1 MTGYGRGMAGGF
13 RVEVRSSNHRN
24 LDVRANVPQYL
35 YCYVPEIRKLI
46 KERFHRGHIEVF
58 VPKSEGENIKLKINK
73 PLAVEYYRALV
84 SLKDELSISEDVG
97 IDVLAAQK
105 DIFALEEPE
114 VEVSSF
120 RSALEAAL
128 EELKKMRIEEGRSLV
143 DDIAGRMQFLD
154 NRIEFIEDKRAEIV
168 KNSRARLSER
178 LKALFDNVSID
189 DTRIV
194 QEAAILVE
202 RSDITEEIVRIK
214 SHLKHM
220 EDVLKQGGI
229 IGKKIDFLGQELH
242 RELNTLGSKAGNTE
256 ISAVMI
262 DMKHEI
268 EKVREQTQNLQ

>member
-24 LDVRANVPQYL
+24 LDVRTNVPHYL

-46 KERFHRGHIEVF
+46 KERFHRGHIDVF

-84 SLKDELSISEDVG
+84 SLKDELSISENVG

-105 DIFALEEPE
+105 DIFVLEEPE
-114 VEVSSF
+114 VEISSF

-154 NRIEFIEDKRAEIV
+154 NRIEFIENKRSEVV
-168 KNSRARLSER
+168 KNSRAMLSER

-214 SHLKHM
+214 SHLRHM
-220 EDVLKQGGI
+220 ENVLKQGGI
-229 IGKKIDFLGQELH
+229 IGKKLDYLGQELH

-268 EKVREQTQNLQ
+268 EKIREQTQNLQ

>member
-24 LDVRANVPQYL
+24 LDVRTNVPQYL

-73 PLAVEYYRALV
+73 PLAIEYYRTLV

-97 IDVLAAQK
+97 IGVLAAQK

-120 RSALEAAL
+120 RSALESAL

-154 NRIEFIEDKRAEIV
+154 NRIEFIENKRAEIV
-168 KNSRARLSER
+168 KNSRAMLSER

-220 EDVLKQGGI
+220 KDVLKQGGI
-229 IGKKIDFLGQELH
+229 IGKKVDFLGQELH

-268 EKVREQTQNLQ
+268 EKIREQTQNLQ